1 MNSSGLEKLTVKDL
15 KTDAQIIASNT
26 TISKVIG
33 SLKQSGNYQV
43 FTQIGDKVGIISMRD
58 LLKVTNITTR
68 KASSIIQYI
77 PQINLNQKI
86 ESAST
91 IMEKY
96 RIRAL
101 PIVEDNEIIGQI
113 SSKSI
118 VNSMNRDYLKKY
130 KITSIMTQNPIILDI
145 NETVTKARKIFIQKK
160 IDHIPITNNKKLVG
174 VTASDHL
181 VFRMLPS
188 EGVETGAIGSEKEI
202 RLDFPLK
209 MILDVNP
216 VICNIETN
224 IAEALEIIIKQ
235 QSTYTV
241 FVLWDEI
248 QGIVTYRDFLKVVS
262 AEKSKLDIPVYIV
275 GLPKDPF
282 EAEST
287 RDKFLRTVTTL
298 KKTFPEIIE
307 ARSTIKTKQIRKD
320 RRRYEVKTMIK
331 TPKETHSYSEGGYNL
346 LEIYDL
352 ISGRMKRLMTN
363 RRSKKNK
370 TSSRRTENN

>member
-1 MNSSGLEKLTVKDL
+1 MNSSGLEKITVNDL
-15 KTDAQIIASNT
+15 KADAQIIASDIS
-26 TISKVIG
+26 ISKVIG

-77 PQINLNQKI
+77 PQIKLNQKI
-86 ESAST
+86 ESIAS
-91 IMEKY
+91 IMEEY
-96 RIRAL
+96 RVRGL

-113 SSKSI
+113 SSMSI
-118 VNSMNRDYLKKY
+118 VNAMNRDYLKKF
-130 KITSIMTQNPIILDI
+130 KITSIMTQNPIILDV
-145 NETVTKARKIFIQKK
+145 NELVTKARKIFIQKK
-160 IDHIPITNNKKLVG
+160 IDHIPITKNKKLVG
-174 VTASDHL
+174 VTSSDHL

-188 EGVETGAIGSEKEI
+188 EGVETGAFGSEKEI

-216 VICNIETN
+216 VICNVETN

-235 QSTYTV
+235 QSTYIV
-241 FVLWDEI
+241 FELWDEI

-262 AEKSKLDIPVYIV
+262 AEKSKLDIPIYIV
-275 GLPKDPF
+275 GLPKDSF
-282 EAEST
+282 EAELT
-287 RDKFLRTVTTL
+287 RDKFLKTVTAL
-298 KKTFPEIIE
+298 KKTFPDIIE
-307 ARSTIKTKQIRKD
+307 ARSTIQTKEIKKD

-346 LEIYDL
+346 PEIYDL
-352 ISGRMKRLMTN
+352 ISGRMKRLMTKKS
-363 RRSKKNK
+363 SKK
-370 TSSRRTENN
+370 SRISRRTENN